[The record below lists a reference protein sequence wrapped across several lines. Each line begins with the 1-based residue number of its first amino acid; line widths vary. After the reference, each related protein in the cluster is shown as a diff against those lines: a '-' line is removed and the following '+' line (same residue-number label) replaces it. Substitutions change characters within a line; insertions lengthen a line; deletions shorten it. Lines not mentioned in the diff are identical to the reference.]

1 MSLVRGPQAG
11 KGDVVPT
18 LPAHPNLDQLRRQ
31 AKDLLRAANS
41 GDGQAL
47 AQIQLVSDQVT
58 LASAQLAVARAYGFA
73 SWPKVKAEVEA
84 RTLDLAE
91 KVDAFC
97 KASIGDGSGR
107 AARMLAATPAIAGHS
122 FATAVILGDAARVS
136 EELRRDPG
144 LATRRDPRS
153 GWTALHAVSASRWH
167 QFEPARSDGL
177 LAVAQLLIE
186 AGADP
191 ATKTGWRRISWSPLG
206 CAVASANSG
215 PSNRAVVELLLEH
228 GATPDDR
235 DLYLAGFAHDR
246 HQLLPLLLERVPNLR
261 EIAEMALAAPISNDD
276 VEGVRLLLQAGADPG
291 RYVDDDGQA
300 TPVVY
305 AAIHSGCSAELL
317 ELLLENGA
325 DPNAAG
331 SDGRSPHRLATAAGR
346 PDLVE
351 LLRRYGADDQ
361 ATAGDTFLSACLQAD
376 RTSAQRQLADD
387 PRLLARLTDDER
399 ATIVRAAEQ
408 GNTAAV
414 ALMLDLG
421 FPLETRSDDHGATA
435 LHAAAYSG
443 RADIVSLL
451 LDRGADIEARD
462 TTWNSTPLHW
472 AAIGSREQS
481 ENHPASDWVETVR
494 ILIETGAS
502 TDNITLSPEDPKP
515 PSPEVTELLR
525 TRADRDTGP

>member
-1 MSLVRGPQAG
+1 VSLVRGPQAG

-18 LPAHPNLDQLRRQ
+18 LPAHPNLDQLRHQ

-41 GDGQAL
+41 GDAQAL
-47 AQIQLVSDQVT
+47 AEIRLVSDQVT

-73 SWPKVKAEVEA
+73 SWPKLKAEVEA

-91 KVDAFC
+91 KADAFC
-97 KASIGDGSGR
+97 KASISDGSGR

-153 GWTALHAVSASRWH
+153 GWTPLHAVSASRWH
-167 QFEPARSDGL
+167 QFEPTRSGGL

-191 ATKTGWRRISWSPLG
+191 AAKTGWRRNSWSPLG

-215 PSNRAVVELLLEH
+215 PSNRAVVELLLGH

-246 HQLLPLLLERVPNLR
+246 RQLLPLLLTRVPNVP
-261 EIAEMALAAPISNDD
+261 EMAEMALAAPISNDD
-276 VEGVRLLLQAGADPG
+276 VEGVRSLLQAGADPG
-291 RYVDDDGQA
+291 RYRDDDGQP
-300 TPVVY
+300 TPVVS
-305 AAIHSGCSAELL
+305 AAIQSGCSAELV

-325 DPNAAG
+325 DPNAAR
-331 SDGRSPHRLATAAGR
+331 SDGRSPDRLATAAGR

-351 LLRRYGADDQ
+351 LLHRFGADDQ
-361 ATAGDTFLSACLQAD
+361 ATDVDRFLSACLQAD
-376 RTSAQRQLADD
+376 RTSAQLQLRDD
-387 PRLLARLTDDER
+387 PGLLATLSDEER
-399 ATIVRAAEQ
+399 AAIVRAAEK

-421 FPLETRSDDHGATA
+421 FPLETRDIQGATS

-443 RADIVSLL
+443 SADVVRLL
-451 LDRGADIEARD
+451 LERGADIEARD
-462 TTWNSTPLHW
+462 TTWNSPPLGW
-472 AAIGSREQS
+472 AAVGSGEQPG
-481 ENHPASDWVETVR
+481 NDPAADWVETVR
-494 ILIETGAS
+494 TLLAAGAS
-502 TDNITLSPEDPKP
+502 IGSITLSPDDPKQ
-515 PSPEVTELLR
+515 PSPEVAELLR
-525 TRADRDTGP
+525 AHGAANRGPG

>member
-1 MSLVRGPQAG
+1 
-11 KGDVVPT
+11 VPT
-18 LPAHPNLDQLRRQ
+18 LPGYPDLDQLRHQ

-47 AQIQLVSDQVT
+47 AQLQLASDQVT
-58 LASAQLAVARAYGFA
+58 LASAQLAIARAYGFA
-73 SWPKVKAEVEA
+73 SWPKLKAEVEA

-97 KASIGDGSGR
+97 KASVSDGSGR
-107 AARMLAATPAIAGHS
+107 APRMLAATPAIAGHS

-153 GWTALHAVSASRWH
+153 GWTALHAVCASRWH
-167 QFEPARSDGL
+167 QFEPTRAGGL
-177 LAVAQLLIE
+177 LAVARLLIE

-191 ATKTGWRRISWSPLG
+191 VAKTGWRRNSWSPLG

-215 PSNRAVVELLLEH
+215 PSNQAAVELLLEH

-261 EIAEMALAAPISNDD
+261 EIAVMALAAPISSDD
-276 VEGVRLLLQAGADPG
+276 VEGVRVLLEAGVDPA
-291 RYVDDDGQA
+291 RYIDDDGQA
-300 TPVVY
+300 TPVVV
-305 AAIHSGCSAELL
+305 AAIHSGCSAQLL
-317 ELLLENGA
+317 ELLLDSGA

-331 SDGRSPHRLATAAGR
+331 SHGRSPYRLATATGR

-361 ATAGDTFLSACLQAD
+361 ATDGDRFLSACLRAD
-376 RTSAQRQLADD
+376 RTSAERQLSDA
-387 PRLLARLTDDER
+387 PGLLATLSDDER
-399 ATIVRAAEQ
+399 AAIVRAAER
-408 GNTAAV
+408 GNTEAV

-421 FPLETRSDDHGATA
+421 FPLETRGNEGATP
-435 LHAAAYSG
+435 LHAAAHSG
-443 RADIVSLL
+443 SADVVRLL
-451 LDRGADIEARD
+451 LERGADIEARD
-462 TTWNSTPLHW
+462 TTWNSPPLDW
-472 AAIGSREQS
+472 AAVGSGEQPG
-481 ENHPASDWVETVR
+481 NDPAADWVETVR
-494 ILIETGAS
+494 ILLAAGAS
-502 TDNITLSPEDPKP
+502 TDSITLSPDDPKQ
-515 PSPEVTELLR
+515 PSPEIAELLR
-525 TRADRDTGP
+525 THGAGL

>member
-1 MSLVRGPQAG
+1 M
-11 KGDVVPT
+11 PT
-18 LPAHPNLDQLRRQ
+18 LPVHPNLDQLRHQ

-41 GDGQAL
+41 GDGLAL
-47 AQIQLVSDQVT
+47 AQIQPLSDHVT
-58 LASAQLAVARAYGFA
+58 LASAQLAVARAYGFE
-73 SWPKVKAEVEA
+73 SWPKLKAEVEA
-84 RTLDLAE
+84 RTLDLAD

-153 GWTALHAVSASRWH
+153 GWTPLHAVSGSRWH
-167 QFEPARSDGL
+167 QFEPTRADGL

-186 AGADP
+186 AGGDP
-191 ATKTGWRRISWSPLG
+191 AAKTGWRRTSWSPLG

-215 PSNRAVVELLLEH
+215 PSNQAVVELLLDH

-246 HQLLPLLLERVPNLR
+246 HQLLPLLLERVPDVR
-261 EIAEMALAAPISNDD
+261 EIAELALAAPIGNDD
-276 VEGVRLLLQAGADPG
+276 VEGARSLLQAGADPG
-291 RYVDDDGQA
+291 RYRDDDGQV
-300 TPVVY
+300 TPVVC

-317 ELLLENGA
+317 ELVLEYGA

-331 SDGRSPHRLATAAGR
+331 SDGRAPIRLATAAGR

-351 LLRRYGADDQ
+351 LLRRYGAGDH
-361 ATAGDTFLSACLQAD
+361 ATDGDRFLSACLLAD
-376 RTSAQRQLADD
+376 RTSAERQRSDD
-387 PRLLARLTDDER
+387 PGLLARLTDDER
-399 ATIVRAAEQ
+399 AAIVRAAER
-408 GNTAAV
+408 GNAAAV

-421 FPLETRSDDHGATA
+421 FPLETRGGDFGSTA

-443 RADIVSLL
+443 SAEVVGLL
-451 LDRGADIEARD
+451 LERGADVEARD
-462 TTWNSTPLHW
+462 SNWNSTPLGW
-472 AAIGSREQS
+472 VAVGSGEQPENDPAA
-481 ENHPASDWVETVR
+481 NWVETAR
-494 ILIETGAS
+494 ILLAAGAS
-502 TDNITLSPEDPKP
+502 TGDITLSPDDPKP
-515 PSPEVTELLR
+515 PSPEVAELLR
-525 TRADRDTGP
+525 SRGTGL